1 MDVWAIVA
9 VLFAGVALFWGIFRD
24 KSGDNKELTGRVST
38 LESKV
43 LLQQSTLDRLEEEQ
57 DEMKKAL
64 KSLEDQI
71 HSLDLKIERI
81 LTILEK

>member
-9 VLFAGVALFWGIFRD
+9 VLFAGGALFWGIFRD

>member
-9 VLFAGVALFWGIFRD
+9 VLFAGGALFWSIFRD

>member
-1 MDVWAIVA
+1 MDIWTILTVI
-9 VLFAGVALFWGIFRD
+9 FAGGALFWSIFRD
-24 KSGDNKELTGRVST
+24 KSGDNKELTGRVSS

-43 LLQQSTLDRLEEEQ
+43 LLQESTLDRLEEEQ

-64 KSLEDQI
+64 KSLEGQI
-71 HSLDLKIERI
+71 HELDLKIERI

>member
-9 VLFAGVALFWGIFRD
+9 VLFAGVTLFWGIFRD
-24 KSGDNKELTGRVST
+24 KSGDNKDLTGRVST